1 MCLFVETHYSNCK
14 HTCFELYLFCREI
27 LHQLNRINDPEQL
40 RDYALPFDPDCP
52 TCQPYTV
59 TSGSMAESNRPQQ
72 QFDQRAPSMQQIGQL
87 PLLRFPPPTIALPG
101 VSMEHT
107 HNQSQ
112 HGPQM
117 VMPGHQNQLFNGS
130 PMQYPHAQGQ
140 QLLSQQSAAQPPIPG
155 LTYIQGSAP
164 ASTIKPTTLRPDL
177 NYLSAI
183 SESNIVHQMMD
194 LVESCPNC
202 TTKAV

>member
-1 MCLFVETHYSNCK
+1 MCLFVETYYSNCK

-27 LHQLNRINDPEQL
+27 LRQLNRINDPDQF

-52 TCQPYTV
+52 TCQPYIV
-59 TSGSMAESNRPQQ
+59 ISDSESNYPQQ
-72 QFDQRAPSMQQIGQL
+72 HFHDHDQG
-87 PLLRFPPPTIALPG
+87 
-101 VSMEHT
+101 
-107 HNQSQ
+107 Q

-117 VMPGHQNQLFNGS
+117 VMPGHQDQFSNGL

-140 QLLSQQSAAQPPIPG
+140 APLSQQPAARPLIPG

-164 ASTIKPTTLRPDL
+164 ADAMRPTTLRLDED
-177 NYLSAI
+177 YLSVL

-194 LVESCPNC
+194 LVESCPDC
-202 TTKAV
+202 TRKAL

>member
-27 LHQLNRINDPEQL
+27 LRQLNRINDPDQL

-59 TSGSMAESNRPQQ
+59 ISGSIAESNYPQQ
-72 QFDQRAPSMQQIGQL
+72 HFHNHDQG
-87 PLLRFPPPTIALPG
+87 
-101 VSMEHT
+101 
-107 HNQSQ
+107 Q

-117 VMPGHQNQLFNGS
+117 VMPGPQDQFSSGLS
-130 PMQYPHAQGQ
+130 MQYPHAQGQ
-140 QLLSQQSAAQPPIPG
+140 PPFSQQPAAQPSIPG

-164 ASTIKPTTLRPDL
+164 ASTMRQTTLRPDV

-194 LVESCPNC
+194 LVESCPDC
-202 TTKAV
+202 TTKAL